1 MNAVSP
7 IRFDRFVPLVGFHAG
22 ARHALA
28 DWTPSRRPPRHPG
41 REVPHAHRHAEHLDG
56 ERDPA
61 RWTLISITSAADG
74 GPVRNPINYKR
85 PYGTSVTFYEK
96 CRRLQVME
104 GPNEPAVAD
113 HLELMPR
120 YLDFQFHPLALKFRR
135 ADGRIITK
143 YPDVAVE
150 NDRNEVAIGEIK
162 SSGAWFNAPGVKRPL
177 DRISLA
183 LETEGLGPLLRIK
196 GEPLRKDRVLQAHIA
211 AMDARLTSFSD
222 DEAAAVRSLFASHGP
237 VIRHGALC
245 ALLGG
250 RMSHAEDKLYAMLL
264 RRVVSFE
271 LGDKPADDTPV
282 VLPRTARAFALRD
295 LLGRFA
301 PEAI

>member
-1 MNAVSP
+1 MNAETRIAVAWL
-7 IRFDRFVPLVGFHAG
+7 PLVGFAPG
-22 ARHALA
+22 ARNGLA
-28 DWTPSRRPPRHPG
+28 GWTPSRRPPRHPG
-41 REVPHAHRHAEHLDG
+41 REIPYAHRHPDHLSG
-56 ERDPA
+56 NADPSL
-61 RWTLISITSAADG
+61 WTLLSITSGADG
-74 GPVRNPINYKR
+74 GAVRNPINYKR

-96 CRRLQVME
+96 ARRLQVME

-113 HLELMPR
+113 HFELMPR
-120 YLDFQFHPLALKFRR
+120 YLDFQFQPLAIKFRR
-135 ADGRIITK
+135 ADGRVVTK

-162 SSGAWFNAPGVKRPL
+162 SSDAWFNAPGIKRPL

-183 LETEGLGPLLRIK
+183 LETAGLGPLLRIR
-196 GEPLRKDRVLQAHIA
+196 GEPLREDRILQAHTT

-222 DEAAAVRSLFASHGP
+222 DEVEAVRAMFAARGSIVGHGD
-237 VIRHGALC
+237 LC

-271 LGDKPADDTPV
+271 LHDRPGGDTPV
-282 VLPRTARAFALRD
+282 LLPRRARAFALRE

-301 PEAI
+301 PRAT